1 MKKKILSAILCVAM
15 IATMAVGCTT
25 KSPTSGGDD
34 KKDDGGKKDSY
45 KVGITIQSLKNDYWA
60 GVMGKLE
67 ELMKDK
73 GWDYT
78 LQDCSDNSATQIS

>member
-34 KKDDGGKKDSY
+34 KKDDGGNAASTDS
-45 KVGITIQSLKNDYWA
+45 G
-60 GVMGKLE
+60 
-67 ELMKDK
+67 
-73 GWDYT
+73 YT
-78 LQDCSDNSATQIS
+78 LILTKSALQSSP